1 MLQYHWGADTV
12 EITDNAYITLRFAS
26 GNESNWDAEKRIYRD
41 GNNSVTVLGGANST
55 IVLKFGDDG
64 EQYSD
69 MVDIG
74 AFESA
79 ASEKIFE
86 DKNNGMLA

>member
-12 EITDNAYITLRFAS
+12 EITDNAYITLWFAS
-26 GNESNWDAEKRIYRD
+26 GNESNWDAGKRVYRD
-41 GNNSVTVLGGANST
+41 GSNSVTVIGGANST
-55 IVLKFGDDG
+55 IDLKFGNAG
-64 EQYSD
+64 GQYSD